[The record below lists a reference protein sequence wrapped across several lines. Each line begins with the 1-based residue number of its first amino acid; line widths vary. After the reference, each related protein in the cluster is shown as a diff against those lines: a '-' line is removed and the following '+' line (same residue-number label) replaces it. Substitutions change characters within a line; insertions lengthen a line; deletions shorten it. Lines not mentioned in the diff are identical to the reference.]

1 MTYEAIWQQQ
11 PSDILFQNAITI
23 IGKRWNYVL
32 PKSTQ
37 WDSKETSI
45 DKTFTCWTLFIL
57 ETVIN
62 YSLLPPLKFHL
73 GSRHFLLLL
82 QKQPLQP
89 KLFNSGLNT
98 LIDWLMDSG
107 QRVLVWT
114 ARIRMASTVVGD
126 ELVSLQNH
134 SRWPVFGLY
143 TSLVSHYLP
152 IHMLSI
158 SIQ

>member
-11 PSDILFQNAITI
+11 ASDILFQNAITI

-82 QKQPLQP
+82 QKAATPAKAFQLWTQHA
-89 KLFNSGLNT
+89 
-98 LIDWLMDSG
+98 DWLTYGLWPACPCVNRSNQNG
-107 QRVLVWT
+107 LHCGGRWTRLSPKPQQVACVW
-114 ARIRMASTVVGD
+114 VV
-126 ELVSLQNH
+126 H
-134 SRWPVFGLY
+134 K
-143 TSLVSHYLP
+143 
-152 IHMLSI
+152 LSI
-158 SIQ
+158 TLPPYTHGIN